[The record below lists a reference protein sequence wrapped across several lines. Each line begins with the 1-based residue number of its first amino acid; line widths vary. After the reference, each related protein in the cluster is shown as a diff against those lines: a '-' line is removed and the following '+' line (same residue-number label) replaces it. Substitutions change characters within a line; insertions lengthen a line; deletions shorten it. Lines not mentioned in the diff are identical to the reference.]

1 MNTKNYTI
9 EFWRFVFTMFVV
21 MGHLAA
27 STVLTGETFRNGG
40 MGVEFFF
47 VLSGFLLYQ
56 GYQKNWKRED
66 SALGYTINLM
76 RRRIVRFA
84 PVYYICFAVG
94 AGYHIWLYS
103 MYTNKTAMDILNFE
117 KGLWPE
123 LVFLN
128 SLFFHPDSANS
139 ATWYISALL
148 IGTLLLTL
156 VLTITDKIKIKS
168 WVIMLG
174 VFVVCFYLHFF
185 GLHFF
190 GRWGESAFRITRA
203 LYGLALGGICW
214 ILAAKIGEMQMNF
227 WKKGCISLIEII
239 CIIGIV
245 WCMFFYKGSFE
256 MRIPLLFLYAGLIMV
271 SFIQKSVIAVLMNRR
286 VFAFL
291 GTISYAIYVSHLQV
305 LTKFAWL
312 PGFDLLANKAYSY
325 IVILAA
331 VIGWGIFINY
341 LPKMIKKAYGWLY
354 GFVHAKDTIR
364 YIRYGE
370 ME

>member
-1 MNTKNYTI
+1 MNTKNYAI

-21 MGHLAA
+21 MGHLEV

-40 MGVEFFF
+40 MGVDFFF

-56 GYQKNWKRED
+56 GYQKKWKRED
-66 SALGYTINLM
+66 SALGYTTNLM
-76 RRRIVRFA
+76 RRRIARFA

-94 AGYHIWLYS
+94 AGYHIWIYS
-103 MYTNKTAMDILNFE
+103 MYTDKTAMDILNFE
-117 KGLWPE
+117 KGLWSE

-128 SLFFHPDSANS
+128 SIFFHPDSANS

-156 VLTITDKIKIKS
+156 VLTITDKVKIKS
-168 WVIMLG
+168 WVIVLG
-174 VFVVCFYLHFF
+174 VFATCFYLHFF
-185 GLHFF
+185 G
-190 GRWGESAFRITRA
+190 GVGASVSRITRA

-214 ILAAKIGEMQMNF
+214 ILTAEIGKMQMNH
-227 WKKGCISLIEII
+227 WKKGCVSLIEII
-239 CIIGIV
+239 CIIGIAY
-245 WCMFFYKGSFE
+245 CMFFYRGSLE
-256 MRIPLLFLYAGLIMV
+256 IRIPLLFFYGGLIMV
-271 SFIQKSVIAVLMNRR
+271 SFLQNSVIAVLMNRR

-291 GTISYAIYVSHLQV
+291 GTISYAIYASHLQV
-305 LTKFAWL
+305 LMKFGWL

-325 IVILAA
+325 TVILA
-331 VIGWGIFINY
+331 VIIGWGTFVNY
-341 LPKMIKKAYGWLY
+341 LPKIIKKAYVWLY
-354 GFVHAKDTIR
+354 GLVHAKDTIK